1 MKVSNT
7 SLSRVAFSVVMIALA
22 LLLLLACGVPSA
34 WSEVAALPAMT
45 AEATE
50 AATKPIGP
58 IRPLHFDAFEDGLH
72 LALPAPLIFPFAS
85 TRLTRDAHQ
94 SLLAVGRELQQLNV
108 EHTLVWGYTDN
119 VGAAS
124 YNRALST
131 RRAAVVARV
140 LIEAGYPGSRIEAK
154 GLGASLPIADNRQ
167 QQGRAQNRRV
177 VIVVQAS

>member
-45 AEATE
+45 VDATE
-50 AATKPIGP
+50 GATAAL
-58 IRPLHFDAFEDGLH
+58 RPLHFDAFEDSLH
-72 LALPAPLIFPFAS
+72 LALPTPLIFPFAS
-85 TRLTRDAHQ
+85 TRLTPDARQ
-94 SLLAVGRELQQLNV
+94 SLLAVGRELKHLDV

-124 YNRALST
+124 YNLALST